1 MINLIQ
7 NLEAII
13 FSSGK
18 EISKSDILSKLPDDV
33 SRKDLDD
40 AIAKL
45 KKKYS
50 GDCGIILIELNGK
63 LQFCSNSK
71 YGDLVTDIL
80 QIVKQKE
87 LTKVLIEV
95 LAIIAYRQPVTKT
108 EIQDIRKS
116 NSDYAMYMLQKGD
129 MIRPYRHRNTPGRP
143 IEYITTDEFLR
154 RFQLSSLQD
163 LPDYDEVM
171 KYLEEKGNFNA
182 INESLYS
189 EREIADDF
197 NDEQMVARSSYT
209 NTPTVSEILE
219 SVMNNTK
226 KEDATQVG
234 DVDEEGNEVVE
245 FSSDDIDKQ
254 VASDAFVD
262 ELASDEEIDD
272 DELQI

>member
-1 MINLIQ
+1 MINLTQ

-33 SRKDLDD
+33 SRKDLDE
-40 AIAKL
+40 AVSKL
-45 KKKYS
+45 KRKYS
-50 GDCGIILIELNGK
+50 GECGIILIELNGK

-95 LAIIAYRQPVTKT
+95 LAIIAYRQPITKT
-108 EIQDIRKS
+108 EIQDVRKS

-182 INESLYS
+182 MSESLYS

-197 NDEQMVARSSYT
+197 NDEQVVATSSYK

-219 SVMNNTK
+219 SVMNNTN
-226 KEDATQVG
+226 KEKLPQTEE
-234 DVDEEGNEVVE
+234 VDEEGNEVVE
-245 FSSDDIDKQ
+245 FSSDDIPEAAADT
-254 VASDAFVD
+254 FVD

-272 DELQI
+272 DELPI

>member
-1 MINLIQ
+1 MINLTQ

-33 SRKDLDD
+33 SRKDLDE
-40 AIAKL
+40 AISKL
-45 KKKYS
+45 KRKYS
-50 GDCGIILIELNGK
+50 GDCGIILLELNGK

-95 LAIIAYRQPVTKT
+95 LAIIAYRQPITKT
-108 EIQDIRKS
+108 EIQDVRKS

-182 INESLYS
+182 MSESLYS

-197 NDEQMVARSSYT
+197 NDEQNVATSSYT

-219 SVMNNTK
+219 SVMNNK
-226 KEDATQVG
+226 NKEQSPQTG
-234 DVDEEGNEVVE
+234 EVDEEGNEVVE
-245 FSSDDIDKQ
+245 FSSDDIE
-254 VASDAFVD
+254 DAAADTFVD
-262 ELASDEEIDD
+262 ELASDEELDE
-272 DELQI
+272 DELPI

>member
-1 MINLIQ
+1 MINLTQ

-33 SRKDLDD
+33 SRKDLDE
-40 AIAKL
+40 AVSKL
-45 KKKYS
+45 KRKYS

-95 LAIIAYRQPVTKT
+95 LAIIAYRQPITKT
-108 EIQDIRKS
+108 EIQDVRKS

-182 INESLYS
+182 MSESLYS

-197 NDEQMVARSSYT
+197 NDEQVVATSSYK

-219 SVMNNTK
+219 SVMNNTN
-226 KEDATQVG
+226 KENLPQSEE
-234 DVDEEGNEVVE
+234 VDEDGNEVVE
-245 FSSDDIDKQ
+245 FSSDDIQ
-254 VASDAFVD
+254 EVAADTFVD
-262 ELASDEEIDD
+262 ELASDEEIED
-272 DELQI
+272 DELPI

>member
-1 MINLIQ
+1 MINLTQ

-33 SRKDLDD
+33 SRKDLDESVS
-40 AIAKL
+40 KL
-45 KKKYS
+45 KRKYS
-50 GDCGIILIELNGK
+50 GECGIILIELNGK

-95 LAIIAYRQPVTKT
+95 LAIIAYRQPITKT
-108 EIQDIRKS
+108 EIQDVRKS

-182 INESLYS
+182 MSESLYS

-197 NDEQMVARSSYT
+197 NDEQVVATSSYK

-219 SVMNNTK
+219 SVMNNTN
-226 KEDATQVG
+226 KEKLPQTEE
-234 DVDEEGNEVVE
+234 VDEEGNEVVE
-245 FSSDDIDKQ
+245 FSSDDIPEAAADT
-254 VASDAFVD
+254 FVD

-272 DELQI
+272 DELPI

>member
-1 MINLIQ
+1 MINLTQ

-33 SRKDLDD
+33 SRKDLDE
-40 AIAKL
+40 AVSKL
-45 KKKYS
+45 KRKYS

-95 LAIIAYRQPVTKT
+95 LAIIAYRQPITKT
-108 EIQDIRKS
+108 EIQDVRKS

-182 INESLYS
+182 MSESLYS

-197 NDEQMVARSSYT
+197 NDEQVVATSSYK

-219 SVMNNTK
+219 SVMNNTN
-226 KEDATQVG
+226 KENLPQIEE
-234 DVDEEGNEVVE
+234 VDEDGNEVVE
-245 FSSDDIDKQ
+245 FSSDDIQEAAADT
-254 VASDAFVD
+254 FVD

-272 DELQI
+272 DELPI

>member
-1 MINLIQ
+1 MINLTQ

-33 SRKDLDD
+33 SRKDLDE
-40 AIAKL
+40 AVSKL
-45 KKKYS
+45 KRKYS

-95 LAIIAYRQPVTKT
+95 LAIIAYRQPITKT
-108 EIQDIRKS
+108 EIQDVRKS

-182 INESLYS
+182 MSESLYS

-197 NDEQMVARSSYT
+197 NDEQVVATSSYK

-219 SVMNNTK
+219 SVMNNTN
-226 KEDATQVG
+226 KENLPQTEE
-234 DVDEEGNEVVE
+234 VDEDGNEVVE
-245 FSSDDIDKQ
+245 FSSDDIEEAAADT
-254 VASDAFVD
+254 FVD

-272 DELQI
+272 DELPI

>member
-1 MINLIQ
+1 MINLTQ

-33 SRKDLDD
+33 SRKDLDE
-40 AIAKL
+40 AVSKL
-45 KKKYS
+45 KRKYS

-95 LAIIAYRQPVTKT
+95 LAIIAYRQPITKT
-108 EIQDIRKS
+108 EIQDVRKS

-182 INESLYS
+182 MSESLYS

-197 NDEQMVARSSYT
+197 NDEQVVATSSYK

-219 SVMNNTK
+219 SVMNNTN
-226 KEDATQVG
+226 KENLPQTEE
-234 DVDEEGNEVVE
+234 VDEDGNEVVE
-245 FSSDDIDKQ
+245 FSSDDIQEAAADT
-254 VASDAFVD
+254 FVD

-272 DELQI
+272 DELPI